1 MATLRL
7 KGFITE
13 DRQLKVDLPDD
24 VPMGEV
30 EIIIEVD
37 EPISDEELKELMTFK
52 PATGA
57 EIAEMLESEDGW
69 WEDLGITDGVD
80 WVNEQRRKRRFQW

>member
-1 MATLRL
+1 MTTLKL

-24 VPMGEV
+24 VPAGEV
-30 EIIIEVD
+30 EITLEIDQSITE
-37 EPISDEELKELMTFK
+37 EELKELMTFK

-57 EIAEMLESEDGW
+57 EIADMLEAEDGW
-69 WEDLGITDGVD
+69 WEDMGNAGS
-80 WVNEQRRKRRFQW
+80 R